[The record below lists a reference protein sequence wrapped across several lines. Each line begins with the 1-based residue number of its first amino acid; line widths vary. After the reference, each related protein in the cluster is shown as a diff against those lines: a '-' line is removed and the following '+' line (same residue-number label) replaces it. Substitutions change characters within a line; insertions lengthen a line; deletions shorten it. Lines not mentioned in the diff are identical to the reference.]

1 MAKRIVGWRKPGG
14 FNDNNYYPRRGKP
27 VVANKSIQKKP
38 CIVLALIAQI
48 L

>member
-14 FNDNNYYPRRGKP
+14 FNDNNYYPRGGKP
-27 VVANKSIQKKP
+27 TIANKSTQKTP
-38 CIVLALIAQI
+38 CIVSALIAQI